1 MAPSGEG
8 WTPGGGAPG
17 GKRTHFLRPR
27 TTPLNADVP
36 LGSTCMT
43 EPEPAGPTI
52 SQIMLEVHYNFISKN
67 TVEHGLA
74 LHEAIDAAGYAIV
87 SSEWNALT
95 GAADCLKEYVFV
107 RRNSGLLLP

>member
-1 MAPSGEG
+1 MLKIDIEG
-8 WTPGGGAPG
+8 AEFAAVPQ
-17 GKRTHFLRPR
+17 L
-27 TTPLNADVP
+27 LAD
-36 LGSTCMT
+36 S
-43 EPEPAGPTI
+43 AGPTI

-67 TVEHGLA
+67 KVEHGLA